1 MSLKQVVAIA
11 LLVLLHTHVA
21 AQDSLLYLSK
31 DGIISIVKKYHPVIK
46 QADLKVRRMGAEVL
60 GARGA
65 FDPQVTAEGERKTFG
80 GQEYYSYLN
89 PELKIPTWY
98 GIDIKAGA
106 EEVYGTRVNSE
117 NTFGKS
123 SYAGVNIAVMNGLL
137 FDERRAALRTAQAY
151 RGMSEVERRL
161 TQNNILLEAIERYWN
176 WVQAYNKYQLFD
188 RVIAINKERLQF
200 VRIEYEQGNRAAI
213 DTTEATTQLQ
223 AFQLLANDAWTDF
236 QNAGYELSAYLWLEN
251 NKPAEWS
258 DKIVPEN
265 AELNNKL
272 SPDNMPA
279 LQQLITQAY
288 SQHPKLNV
296 FEYKLNVLEIEKRL
310 KQQEFLPKLDVKA
323 NMLNKGYN
331 MPNDFTTN
339 FLENN
344 YKAGFEFKM
353 PLFYRKAIGSYRAA
367 KFKIMETQL
376 EQDYTALQIENK
388 IKVYYT
394 EVLNLYRQ
402 INLYEDAYL
411 NFARMY
417 NAEMVR
423 YEVGEST
430 LFLINS
436 RENKL
441 LEAQQKLI
449 ELKAKW
455 HIKYSTL
462 LWSAGI
468 I

>member
-1 MSLKQVVAIA
+1 MSFRQ
-11 LLVLLHTHVA
+11 LLIVVLLLLMHRSAA
-21 AQDSLLYLSK
+21 AQDSLLSLSK
-31 DGIISIVKKYHPVIK
+31 DGVISIVKKYHPVIK

-65 FDPQVTAEGERKTFG
+65 FDPQITAQGENKTFS

-106 EEVYGTRVNSE
+106 EEVYGDRVNSE
-117 NTFGKS
+117 STFGKT
-123 SYAGVNIAVMNGLL
+123 SYAGINMAVMNGLL
-137 FDERRAALRTAQAY
+137 FDERRATLRIAQAY
-151 RGMSEVERRL
+151 RGMSEVERRQ
-161 TQNNILLEAIERYWN
+161 TQNNILLESLERYWN
-176 WVQAYNKYQLFD
+176 WVSAYNTYRLYA
-188 RVIAINKERLQF
+188 RVVDINEERLQF

-223 AFQLLANDAWTDF
+223 AFQLLANDAWTEF
-236 QNAGYELSAYLWLEN
+236 QNAGYELSAYLWMEN
-251 NKPAEWS
+251 NKPAAWS
-258 DKIVPEN
+258 EKIVPDSID
-265 AELNNKL
+265 LDNKL
-272 SPDNMPA
+272 SPDDMPA

-288 SQHPKLNV
+288 VLHPKLNI
-296 FEYKLNVLEIEKRL
+296 FEYKIDALEIEKRL
-310 KQQEFLPKLDVKA
+310 KQQEFLPRLDVKA
-323 NMLNKGYN
+323 NLLNKGYN
-331 MPNDFTTN
+331 MPNDFSAN

-344 YKAGFEFKM
+344 YKAGFEFKL
-353 PLFYRKAIGSYRAA
+353 PLFYRKAVGGYKAA
-367 KFKIMETQL
+367 KYKIMETRL

-402 INLYEDAYL
+402 INLYEDAYR
-411 NFARMY
+411 NFAKMY

-462 LWSAGI
+462 LWSAGVI
-468 I
+468 